1 MSGPENGCV
10 SAMKPAVMSASL
22 VQSGNLSAAAGG
34 PSKLIQGC
42 PCGADGRPP
51 AALRRA
57 IDDKL
62 FCAVMC
68 CCKKG
73 ASVGAA
79 NQSLKQ
85 QCVDDVFTAA
95 DEDLGW
101 KSRYKSEISYVM
113 NPASS
118 PGQPM
123 PLMSQT
129 SGIPTKPTDYWQ
141 GRARQQLGTQWI
153 PGTGMIRRPDIV
165 VVDNPA
171 LPPVGSNVER
181 VVEMKFDGDVSD
193 PAASLGYEQI
203 AGGDPTKF
211 SILRA
216 GGAPQPGEQPPC
228 DCDSD
233 ENKRYVPVLTPE
245 AQAEQERKAKTI
257 RQAAGAGAAAAGIM
271 AVLELIAEIVGG
283 ILIAL

>member
-1 MSGPENGCV
+1 MSGPESGCV
-10 SAMKPAVMSASL
+10 PAMKPAVMSASL

-34 PSKLIQGC
+34 PSKLVQSC

-51 AALRRA
+51 AAVRRA

-73 ASVGAA
+73 ASKGAA
-79 NQSLKQ
+79 DQDLKQ
-85 QCVDDVFTAA
+85 QCVDDVFTSA
-95 DEDLGW
+95 DKELGW

-113 NPASS
+113 NPAST

-141 GRARQQLGTQWI
+141 GRARQQLGDGWI
-153 PGTGMIRRPDIV
+153 PGAGMVRRPDIV

-171 LPPVGSNVER
+171 LPPAGANIER

-193 PAASLGYEQI
+193 PEASTAYRTI
-203 AGGDPTKF
+203 AGNRLDKF
-211 SILRA
+211 SVMRA
-216 GGAPQPGEQPPC
+216 GGAPQPGDQKC
-228 DCDSD
+228 DCDD
-233 ENKRYVPVLTPE
+233 EDNKRYVPVLTPE
-245 AQAEQERKAKTI
+245 AQAEQERKAQTI
-257 RQAAGAGAAAAGIM
+257 KRAAGAGAAAAGIM
-271 AVLELIAEIVGG
+271 AVLELLAEIAGG
-283 ILIAL
+283 LLLAL